1 MPMNYGYSAAGKKKE
16 MDSRKKK
23 APAKK
28 MPKNKI
34 AKKKM

>member
-23 APAKK
+23 AGKK
-28 MPKNKI
+28 MPKNKV